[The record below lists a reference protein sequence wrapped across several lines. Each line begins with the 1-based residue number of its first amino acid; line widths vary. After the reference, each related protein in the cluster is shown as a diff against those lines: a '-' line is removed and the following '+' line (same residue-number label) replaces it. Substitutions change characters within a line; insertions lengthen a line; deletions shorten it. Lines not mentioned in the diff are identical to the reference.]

1 MSCVANSRD
10 VTQWVT
16 EPTGGRDRGPR
27 AVARAWVEVTV
38 RPRRFFRVG
47 VAPGD
52 QAPGLLFAVSVVS
65 LASLLRLA
73 LAGETV
79 VGAPYPTFGDQRLLS
94 VALVFS
100 VIVALVAPLVLHLA
114 AALQT
119 VLLLPFAPD
128 RAGVSETVQVIGYAT
143 APCVLV
149 GVPIPTVQALAAGY
163 GAALFAVGV
172 SVVHSVSLPRA
183 AALCALPA
191 AAVFGI
197 GFGGFEAVE
206 ALFLGG
212 V

>member
-1 MSCVANSRD
+1 M
-10 VTQWVT
+10 TQWVT
-16 EPTGGRDRGPR
+16 DPTGGRDRGPR
-27 AVARAWVEVTV
+27 AVARAWAEVMV
-38 RPRRFFRVG
+38 RPRRFFRAG

-52 QAPGLLFAVSVVS
+52 QAPGLLFAVGVVS

-94 VALVFS
+94 IVLVLS
-100 VIVALVAPLVLHLA
+100 VIVVLVAPLVLHLA

-119 VLLLPFAPD
+119 LLLLPLAPD

-149 GVPIPTVQALAAGY
+149 GVPIPAVQALAAGY
-163 GAALFAVGV
+163 GALLFVVGV

-197 GFGGFEAVE
+197 GFGGFEA
-206 ALFLGG
+206 AGTLFSG
-212 V
+212 VV

>member
-1 MSCVANSRD
+1 M
-10 VTQWVT
+10 TQWVT
-16 EPTGGRDRGPR
+16 DPTGGRDRGPR
-27 AVARAWVEVTV
+27 AVARAWVEVMV
-38 RPRRFFRVG
+38 RPRRFYRTG

-52 QAPGLLFAVSVVS
+52 QAPGLLFAVGVVS

-79 VGAPYPTFGDQRLLS
+79 VGTPYPTFGDQRLLS
-94 VALVFS
+94 IALVFS
-100 VIVALVAPLVLHLA
+100 VIVALVAPLVLHLV

-119 VLLLPFAPD
+119 LLLLPFAPD

-143 APCVLV
+143 APCVFV
-149 GVPIPTVQALAAGY
+149 GVPIPLVQALAAGY
-163 GAALFAVGV
+163 GAALFVAGIGE
-172 SVVHSVSLPRA
+172 VHAVSLPRA
-183 AALCALPA
+183 AALAALPA

-206 ALFLGG
+206 TLLSGG